1 VNKSEITK
9 LIAICSINY
18 RNFPE
23 AGKEQMLIELW
34 QNMLQDVDFH
44 TAEFAVKKFMSESVF
59 PPTIAD
65 IRQRI
70 ADITRPRRVSPIE
83 AWGNVTKVIR
93 KYGSYNEQKA
103 LDELDTMT
111 RRTVQY
117 FGYRELCISE
127 NPMVDRAHFLKM
139 YESMTERENKNNLLS
154 PALQEVFNEIETK
167 RLT

>member
-1 VNKSEITK
+1 
-9 LIAICSINY
+9 
-18 RNFPE
+18 
-23 AGKEQMLIELW
+23 
-34 QNMLQDVDFH
+34 
-44 TAEFAVKKFMSESVF
+44 
-59 PPTIAD
+59 
-65 IRQRI
+65 
-70 ADITRPRRVSPIE
+70 
-83 AWGNVTKVIR
+83 VTKVIR